1 MANPLKG
8 WEILRDLLATD
19 GVLQLSLYSEIAR
32 REIIVQRK
40 AIEALGIEPEPDQ
53 IRRYRQ
59 ALMGTNLDT
68 GILAFRDF
76 WSLSECRDL
85 LFHCQEH
92 QFTWLQIEQSLDQLN
107 MELIGL
113 HTEKNVH
120 QLYQAA
126 SPPDPQGC
134 DLKNWHQ
141 LECNHPNLFVGMYS
155 FWCQKK

>member
-76 WSLSECRDL
+76 WSLSKCRDL

-126 SPPDPQGC
+126 SPPNPQGC